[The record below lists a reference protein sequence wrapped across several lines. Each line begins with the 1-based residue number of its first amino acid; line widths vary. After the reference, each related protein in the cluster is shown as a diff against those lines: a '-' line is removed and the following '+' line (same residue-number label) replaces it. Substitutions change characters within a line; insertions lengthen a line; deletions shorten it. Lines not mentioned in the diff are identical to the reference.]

1 MHNVYAGSL
10 AASLSLTQENHKCTY
25 VERQLTCS
33 LAPDTSSWNDAVI
46 TLCSVVH
53 WGNKLRN

>member
-33 LAPDTSSWNDAVI
+33 RYPHP
-46 TLCSVVH
+46 VVYFI
-53 WGNKLRN
+53 LE